1 MATEVS
7 ICNLALSWL
16 AGNLIISLDDETKEA
31 QLCKANYDSSR
42 DAVIEDRA
50 WTFATQR
57 YRWTPLTNAP
67 VYGYSHAFMI
77 DPEVVRILEVRD
89 SDDPYSANG
98 ANSLDWRRESNAI
111 VTNASVIYVKALRRV
126 VDTSK
131 YPPSFVMALAARLA
145 ADICIPLT
153 ESRQMQQDMWTLY
166 MRKLDDAMATDG
178 MQGSTDIIESRKLVD
193 IR

>member
-16 AGNLIISLDDETKEA
+16 AGNLIISLNDETVEA
-31 QLCKANYDSSR
+31 QLCNANYISSR
-42 DAVIEDRA
+42 DAVLEDRA

-57 YRWTPLTNAP
+57 YRWTPLSESP
-67 VYGYSHAFMI
+67 VYGYGYAFMI
-77 DPEVVRILEVRD
+77 EPEVIRVLEVRD
-89 SDDPYSANG
+89 NDDPYNPNG

-111 VTNASVIYVKALRRV
+111 LANASVIYVKALRRV

-153 ESRQMQQDMWTLY
+153 ESRQMQQDMWNLY
-166 MRKLDDAMATDG
+166 MKKLDDAMATDG
-178 MQGSTDIIESRKLVD
+178 MQGSTDIIESRKLTG

>member
-16 AGNLIISLDDETKEA
+16 AGNLIISLDDEIIEA

-42 DAVIEDRA
+42 DAVLEDRA
-50 WTFATQR
+50 WTFATKR
-57 YRWTPLTNAP
+57 YRWTPLSTAP
-67 VYGYSHAFMI
+67 VYGYGYAFMI

-89 SDDPYSANG
+89 SDGTYNANG
-98 ANSLDWRRESNAI
+98 ANDLDWRREGNTI
-111 VTNASVIYVKALRRV
+111 VANASVIYVKALRRV
-126 VDTSK
+126 ADTSK

-166 MRKLDDAMATDG
+166 SKKLDDAMATDG
-178 MQGSTDIIESRKLVD
+178 MQGSSDIIQSRKLIGV
-193 IR
+193 R